1 MKIIP
6 FNTKPSIDDSVFI
19 AQNSLVIG
27 NVTIKQDSS
36 IWFGSVIRGDMHY
49 IKIGK
54 KTNVQDNCTIHV
66 TTDVSPTIIGDE
78 VTIGHNAVVHGCKVE
93 SRCLIGINST
103 ILDDSVIGEGSI
115 IGAGTVIPP
124 NNSIPKRSLVVGV
137 PGKVIRKTTDEEFK
151 MIIDRSEHYIEYSK
165 IYKNLSNE

>member
-78 VTIGHNAVVHGCKVE
+78 VTILVNNKGNIHKTPILSFKG
-93 SRCLIGINST
+93 LP
-103 ILDDSVIGEGSI
+103 ILDSAEFAYGLNEEIYNISKSFSLNNNKQKENIKDAIKIGCRKYAKEK
-115 IGAGTVIPP
+115 T
-124 NNSIPKRSLVVGV
+124 
-137 PGKVIRKTTDEEFK
+137 GKKPFTNINIV
-151 MIIDRSEHYIEYSK
+151 K
-165 IYKNLSNE
+165 I

>member
-6 FNTKPSIDDSVFI
+6 FKTNPSIDSSVFI
-19 AQNSLVIG
+19 AENSLIIG
-27 NVTIKQDSS
+27 DVTIEQDSS
-36 IWFGSVIRGDMHY
+36 IWFGSVVRGDMHY

-103 ILDDSVIGEGSI
+103 ILDDSVIGEGSL

-124 NNSIPKRSLVVGV
+124 NTSIPERSLVVGV
-137 PGKVIRKTTDEEFK
+137 PGKVIRKTTDEELK
-151 MIIDRSEHYIEYSK
+151 MIIDRSKHYIEYSK